1 MVFLDVNCSDIAG
14 VIGLIHA
21 VVGLIQFGI
30 PFILIIYGLL
40 DLGKAVMAGKEDE
53 MKGAQ
58 KILIKRVMYAI
69 ATFVVVTLVVYIF
82 GLIGQGSGSPW
93 HDCWINT
100 NAGNA
105 KELGNSDLGGGSG
118 GSSSS
123 DANEVAV
130 SPTNIT
136 LKVGE
141 QASFSYSKCSK
152 STGNNFSL
160 SYNESVIKVSGK
172 LITGLKPGTT
182 NIEISNPGCTSSS
195 IRVIVKSSDRGA
207 VQ

>member
-69 ATFVVVTLVVYIF
+69 ATFIVVTLVVYIF
-82 GLIGQGSGSPW
+82 GLIGQGSESTW
-93 HDCWINT
+93 YSCWT
-100 NAGNA
+100 QTSAANALQLGREA
-105 KELGNSDLGGGSG
+105 KDN
-118 GSSSS
+118 
-123 DANEVAV
+123 
-130 SPTNIT
+130 
-136 LKVGE
+136 
-141 QASFSYSKCSK
+141 Q
-152 STGNNFSL
+152 
-160 SYNESVIKVSGK
+160 
-172 LITGLKPGTT
+172 
-182 NIEISNPGCTSSS
+182 
-195 IRVIVKSSDRGA
+195 
-207 VQ
+207 